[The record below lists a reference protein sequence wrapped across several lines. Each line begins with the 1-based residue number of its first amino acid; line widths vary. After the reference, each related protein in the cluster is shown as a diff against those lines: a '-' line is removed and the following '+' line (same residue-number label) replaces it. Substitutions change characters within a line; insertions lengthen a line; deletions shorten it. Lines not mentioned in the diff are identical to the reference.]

1 MKRRDLLKNSG
12 FVSGHDF
19 SRAANAA
26 KSKWALA
33 PAGETPRSEPLFQQV
48 LRLTKEASLLILA
61 AVAMSAGSLTGY
73 AQYQGP
79 AVTSPPTAANA
90 PVFAS
95 NSELREIKIAPGD
108 VISIATY
115 GAPELTTTS
124 QTTSG
129 STILGAT
136 PPVLQGIKVGSR
148 GEISLP
154 YLGSVK
160 VSGLTPS
167 EAAAYLASQLREGG
181 FLVDPQVSVQLVDSP
196 TSAITVVG
204 EVLKPSPIPAF
215 GQMRLL
221 DAISACGGLTPLASH
236 RVTIRRVADPDPITV
251 DLGTDPNNAGASNI
265 ALFPGDTIII
275 PKVGSVFVLG
285 YVKTPSAIPLSNN
298 APVTVLRALAM
309 AGGVNYGA
317 GLSKARIIRNTS
329 DNQQVEIR
337 LDLRKIMFGKQQD
350 VALMSNDILLVP
362 GNAFKAG
369 MAAGGAGVAASL
381 LYGVSDT
388 ATIFK

>member
-1 MKRRDLLKNSG
+1 MQHR
-12 FVSGHDF
+12 F
-19 SRAANAA
+19 A
-26 KSKWALA
+26 KE
-33 PAGETPRSEPLFQQV
+33 GG
-48 LRLTKEASLLILA
+48 LLILA
-61 AVAMSAGSLTGY
+61 AAAFGCAGLTAH
-73 AQYQGP
+73 AQYLGP
-79 AVTSPPTAANA
+79 AVTSPPTPASASASAA
-90 PVFAS
+90 
-95 NSELREIKIAPGD
+95 NSELRDIKIAPGD
-108 VISIATY
+108 VISISTY
-115 GAPELTTTS
+115 GAPELTTTA

-129 STILGAT
+129 SSVLGAT
-136 PPVLQGIKVGSR
+136 PPVLQGIKVGAK

-154 YLGSVK
+154 YLGAVR
-160 VSGLTPS
+160 VAGLTPP
-167 EAAAYLASQLREGG
+167 EAAASIASQLKQGG

-221 DAISACGGLTPLASH
+221 DAISACGGLTPFASH
-236 RVTIRRVADPDPITV
+236 RITIRRVEQADPIIV
-251 DLGTDPNNAGASNI
+251 DLGTDAAAAGVSNI
-265 ALFPGDTIII
+265 ALFPGDTIMVS
-275 PKVGSVFVLG
+275 KVGSVFVLG
-285 YVKTPSAIPLSNN
+285 YVKTPSAIPLSSN

-317 GLSKARIIRNTS
+317 GLSKARIIRTTA

-350 VALMSNDILLVP
+350 VALLSNDILLVP

-369 MAAGGAGVAASL
+369 MAAGGAGVVASL